1 MKPKNCRHL
10 RRRRKDVILLN
21 DMRRELAVLDQ
32 PTCELAPLAAAEVK
46 ICNGSG
52 GRIKDPH
59 ARGKIML
66 RRLRI
71 GDRIRIISPFSAAI
85 TDGEVTKRDEIS
97 VTIAWDSHTW
107 GQFYADSPLIWDTLS
122 KLPSR

>member
-1 MKPKNCRHL
+1 
-10 RRRRKDVILLN
+10 VILLN
-21 DMRRELAVLDQ
+21 GMRRAVLDQ
-32 PTCELAPLAAAEVK
+32 PTCELTPLAAAEVK
-46 ICNGSG
+46 ICNGS
-52 GRIKDPH
+52 RRRVKDPH

-71 GDRIRIISPFSAAI
+71 GDRIRIVSPFSADI
-85 TDGEVTKRDEIS
+85 TDGEVIKRDEIS

-122 KLPSR
+122 KLPSG

>member
-1 MKPKNCRHL
+1 M
-10 RRRRKDVILLN
+10 ILLN

-32 PTCELAPLAAAEVK
+32 PTCELAPLVAAEVK
-46 ICNGSG
+46 ICNGS
-52 GRIKDPH
+52 RRRVKDPH

-71 GDRIRIISPFSAAI
+71 GDRIRIVSPFSAEI
-85 TDGEVTKRDEIS
+85 TDGEVIKRDEIS

-122 KLPSR
+122 KLPSG